1 MERISHLKKCLYA
14 AGITALL
21 ISSHAQARKKT
32 LLPHYQ
38 AAPADSPA
46 TDANAYNIPE
56 EYSNNKPQPLMRGD
70 GFNYNLYYNYRL
82 TPHLIL
88 RPNLQQT
95 TKPGSVSDDAH
106 LFVGGLSAGI
116 NF

>member
-1 MERISHLKKCLYA
+1 MERIACFKHGLC
-14 AGITALL
+14 IV
-21 ISSHAQARKKT
+21 T
-32 LLPHYQ
+32 LLM
-38 AAPADSPA
+38 A
-46 TDANAYNIPE
+46 ANASALPQRFYLHHPQPSTEIISPQPDTPAIPE
-56 EYSNNKPQPLMRGD
+56 EYRDNKPQPLMRGD

-88 RPNLQQT
+88 RPNLQST
-95 TKPGSVSDDAH
+95 TKPGAVSGNSH